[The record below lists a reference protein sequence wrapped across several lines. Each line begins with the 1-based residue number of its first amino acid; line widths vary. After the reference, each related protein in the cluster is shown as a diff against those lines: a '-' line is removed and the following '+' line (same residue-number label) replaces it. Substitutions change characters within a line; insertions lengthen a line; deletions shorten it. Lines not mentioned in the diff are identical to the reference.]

1 MSTENVRDNLVAHLA
16 IAHLLNQYT
25 NCLNTGDWDVLRTL
39 FTHDST
45 WRVITKGQ
53 VEYEFNGGENIA
65 IGLREAVT
73 AGSAVM
79 AQMNH
84 APVIDVD
91 GECATA
97 SSTIE
102 ELYWS
107 TNGLR
112 IHRFALYA
120 DELQRGEDDEWRF
133 RLREFRSKGKLT
145 FGDQLQA

>member
-73 AGSAVM
+73 AGGGGM
-79 AQMNH
+79 AQMDPAPAGGAPGGGVRASPTTVH
-84 APVIDVD
+84 A
-91 GECATA
+91 
-97 SSTIE
+97 
-102 ELYWS
+102 L
-107 TNGLR
+107 
-112 IHRFALYA
+112 F
-120 DELQRGEDDEWRF
+120 
-133 RLREFRSKGKLT
+133 
-145 FGDQLQA
+145 